1 MRCRVPFLA
10 VILVGLV
17 SANAGEQYARVSEL
31 QPELKQALV
40 RDAACSEQTPSKP
53 DVQDGSTLLDAPVA
67 TQEILASGREAGVI
81 AAPQDSCHCV
91 NENCSTFVYLKADGD
106 YKLALRDSFSSLH
119 PMKVVMHGLPSL
131 SGKYT
136 VNASQE
142 ETTVFNWNGQQYERG
157 LCATVTRRNGQK
169 VPSIA
174 RHACKA
180 RPVR

>member
-10 VILVGLV
+10 VIFIGFV
-17 SANAGEQYARVSEL
+17 SANGGEQYARVSEL

-40 RDAACSEQTPSKP
+40 RDAVCSVKAPSTA
-53 DVQDGSTLLDAPVA
+53 DLQDGKSLLDAPVA
-67 TQEILASGREAGVI
+67 TQEILAAGREAGVI
-81 AAPQDSCHCV
+81 AAPHDPCHCV

-136 VNASQE
+136 VNATQE
-142 ETTVFNWNGQQYERG
+142 ETTVFNWNGQQYEPG
-157 LCATVTRRNGQK
+157 LCATVTRRNNQK

-174 RHACKA
+174 THACK
-180 RPVR
+180 VRSSR